1 MSEAQ
6 IPKVGMG
13 GFIASESKNVG
24 CTCFRACYGGWVSF
38 KHNFVEVA
46 ELSPKCDQNPRSLI
60 FLCNLCWVLKE
71 GNLSGQRQEGKQRI
85 SHTFGDEQILQV

>member
-1 MSEAQ
+1 VSEAQ

-38 KHNFVEVA
+38 KPNFVEVA

-71 GNLSGQRQEGKQRI
+71 SQPLGPKAGRKAKNLPYFWG
-85 SHTFGDEQILQV
+85 